1 MKSAE
6 VNRLRLMHEAAIAK
20 MEEEVARGRAQY
32 VAAAA
37 AEAASARAKISDAL
51 GRATA
56 LEAELCAARTES
68 AAASAALAALQSE
81 LRQGAQCPKDNSFQA
96 NTVVSDEAPA
106 MDDQLLGSVDS
117 TSEASASVSR
127 TPDGANDLPENGS
140 LSVEEENL
148 LTSEYNVAS
157 KDASS
162 SRASVDRVSG
172 FKRRRLFGSML
183 LLFFCVPSRPRN
195 S

>member
-37 AEAASARAKISDAL
+37 AEAASARAKISYAL

-81 LRQGAQCPKDNSFQA
+81 LRQGAQCSVDNSLEA
-96 NTVVSDEAPA
+96 NSVVSDEVPA
-106 MDDQLLGSVDS
+106 MDDQLFVAVDS
-117 TSEASASVSR
+117 TLEASSSVSR
-127 TPDGANDLPENGS
+127 TLDGPDEVPENGP
-140 LSVEEENL
+140 LPAEEDCVL
-148 LTSEYNVAS
+148 ISEDTVAS

-172 FKRRRLFGSML
+172 FMRSSALWLNVAAVFLCTK
-183 LLFFCVPSRPRN
+183 
-195 S
+195 